1 MLEEES
7 CMQQTIKTVP
17 RAPRAKVA
25 QPARV
30 RPYDSRCPEEIC
42 ITHNVSRKGFY
53 FETSLEHY
61 IPGMYVYVTR
71 NYHPGDLMSR
81 EEAGDIV
88 RVEKLL
94 TGKWGVAIRVLAS
107 STRPAWLHRD
117 DCSPQPDASS
127 PQFRPVQPGGKTAM
141 GRFFDSLRETE
152 LAIAER
158 KQSVNAAASAM
169 GRPDRRRT
177 RRARVQVPLL
187 VYGYTLN
194 DGPFAEKTTTI
205 EINAHGALIAMET
218 VVPPGER
225 LLLTNETN
233 QKTQQCI
240 VLSVTTRQRS
250 QEEVAVAFATAAP
263 QFWCK

>member
-1 MLEEES
+1 MP
-7 CMQQTIKTVP
+7 QTIKIVP

-30 RPYDSRCPEEIC
+30 RPYDSRCREEIC
-42 ITHNVSRKGFY
+42 VTHNVSRKGFY

-61 IPGMYVYVTR
+61 VPGMYVYVTR
-71 NYHPGDLMSR
+71 NFHPGDLMSR
-81 EEAGDIV
+81 EESGDVI
-88 RVEKLL
+88 RVEKLPS
-94 TGKWGVAIRVLAS
+94 GKWGVAVRVLAS
-107 STRPAWLHRD
+107 STRPAWRYRD
-117 DCSPQPDASS
+117 DCGPQPDTSS
-127 PQFRPVQPGGKTAM
+127 PQFRPTQPGGKTAM
-141 GRFFDSLRETE
+141 DRFFDSLQETE
-152 LAIAER
+152 SAIAKR
-158 KQSVNAAASAM
+158 KRSVNVATSAM

-177 RRARVQVPLL
+177 GRARVQVPLL

-194 DGPFAEKTTTI
+194 DGPFAEKTSTI

-225 LLLTNETN
+225 LLLTNEIN

-250 QEEVAVAFATAAP
+250 QEEVAVAFGTAAP
-263 QFWCK
+263 QFWRK